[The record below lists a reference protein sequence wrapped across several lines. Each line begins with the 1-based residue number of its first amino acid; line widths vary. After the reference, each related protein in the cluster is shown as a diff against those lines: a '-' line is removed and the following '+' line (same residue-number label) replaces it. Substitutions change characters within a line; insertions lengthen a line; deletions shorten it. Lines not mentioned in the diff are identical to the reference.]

1 MARVK
6 QFADDLGISKN
17 QAKTLINKGRSRKD
31 GGSQI
36 LEKVMKKPI
45 YAKDGKVVKLKKGDS
60 GKAKVGQFKNIANAS
75 ASGKITK
82 AEAQRKIR
90 DLVLSKKAGGA
101 TDFGM
106 LSVKA
111 GIDNNPNPTQADR
124 ITGATKKARGG
135 SMDIK
140 KPVKSSKSR
149 TKEMSKEMARAK
161 TSKETPK
168 EKLVPFKGVL
178 KTSEGEKLR
187 NVNGKTFVVIPPKLP
202 MRTQAQGSQAKPK
215 QKKMRGGGMA
225 IQGTGFKGIR

>member
-1 MARVK
+1 MTRVK

-140 KPVKSSKSR
+140 KPVKSSRSR
-149 TKEMSKEMARAK
+149 TKEMARAK